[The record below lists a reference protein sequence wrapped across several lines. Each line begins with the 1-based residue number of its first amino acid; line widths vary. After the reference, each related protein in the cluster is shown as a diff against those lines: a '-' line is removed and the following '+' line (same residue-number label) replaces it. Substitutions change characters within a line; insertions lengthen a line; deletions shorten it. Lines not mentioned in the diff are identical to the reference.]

1 MVKLLIL
8 SKRLL
13 SLSLWAKALH
23 LCSFSALS
31 LFTFPSLNFVVQ
43 AHQMCRTHNFQTHTK
58 KLKNLFFFL
67 SISSTKNK
75 IKFKRSK
82 KLISN
87 LILLIAST
95 LCLINKKRAFS
106 LPVGLNPSLHSS
118 TFPSGLLHKNSHS
131 YLF

>member
-1 MVKLLIL
+1 MQKFHKGQT
-8 SKRLL
+8 SHTKQEA
-13 SLSLWAKALH
+13 SFSLWAKALH

-43 AHQMCRTHNFQTHTK
+43 AHQMCRTHNFQIHTK
-58 KLKNLFFFL
+58 
-67 SISSTKNK
+67 K

-87 LILLIAST
+87 LILLIASS
-95 LCLINKKRAFS
+95 LCLINKKRIFS
-106 LPVGLNPSLHSS
+106 LLVELDPSLHSS